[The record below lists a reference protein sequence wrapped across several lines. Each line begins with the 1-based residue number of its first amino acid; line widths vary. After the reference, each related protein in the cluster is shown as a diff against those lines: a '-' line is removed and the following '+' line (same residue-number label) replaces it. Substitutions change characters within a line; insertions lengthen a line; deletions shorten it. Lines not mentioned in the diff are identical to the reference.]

1 MLNNIYPMLC
11 HALCN
16 TFVPASTPVSVR
28 HEDTVDRPV
37 TVVAFTEAPSDAVVR
52 EGMLKVFA
60 CLTSEESQIIWQ
72 KNGRQIHDAKDP
84 RIRILANDYLCISP
98 VNVNDSAKYTCVAYN
113 FRTKC
118 VTKHT
123 AKLRV
128 YKDVK
133 EGTIRCVVLKE

>member
-1 MLNNIYPMLC
+1 MLC
-11 HALCN
+11 HVLCN
-16 TFVPASTPVSVR
+16 TIVSTGTPVSVR
-28 HEDTVDRPV
+28 REDTVARPV
-37 TVVAFTEAPSDAVVR
+37 PVAAFTETPCDAVVR

-60 CLTSEESQIIWQ
+60 CLTSEESQVIWQ
-72 KNGRQIHDAKDP
+72 KNGRQIHDADDP
-84 RIRILANDYLCISP
+84 RIRILANGYLCISP

-118 VTKHT
+118 VTKHS

-133 EGTIRCVVLKE
+133 EGTVRSLVLKE